1 MAIITELPNRI
12 RLRFQVG
19 FTDTGNP
26 KYATQSFS
34 KVKEDASHD
43 DIYDVANGIAS
54 LCGYDLEGIYL
65 EEDKLMV

>member
-26 KYATQSFS
+26 KYASQSFS
-34 KVKEDASHD
+34 KVKKMLPTMTST
-43 DIYDVANGIAS
+43 
-54 LCGYDLEGIYL
+54 
-65 EEDKLMV
+65 M

>member
-1 MAIITELPNRI
+1 M
-12 RLRFQVG
+12 
-19 FTDTGNP
+19 
-26 KYATQSFS
+26 
-34 KVKEDASHD
+34 KEDASHD